1 MAQRK
6 SLFDSPLNI
15 ITGVTDEDYRREEAR
30 LAPVLDVLS
39 KISSCG
45 YYIVD
50 YFKKDFLYVSPN
62 IAYWCGIPAG
72 KVKAMGVDEFINH
85 APKDDLERLIEL
97 HNEWFKMLYVNSH
110 VDCLKTSLI
119 FDFRFKIAHKPPRM
133 INHRVTP
140 YALKDGKLWL
150 EMCVVTMSSE
160 ISNGCVMM
168 RKDDEDS
175 YLEYSFRRHKWSIKD
190 NTPLTETE
198 FEILLLSARGLTIEA
213 IADEIGLKP
222 DTVRKYRQV
231 ILKKL
236 NTTCFASAA
245 LHSMNYNLLKIKS

>member
-119 FDFRFKIAHKPPRM
+119 
-133 INHRVTP
+133 
-140 YALKDGKLWL
+140 
-150 EMCVVTMSSE
+150 
-160 ISNGCVMM
+160 
-168 RKDDEDS
+168 
-175 YLEYSFRRHKWSIKD
+175 
-190 NTPLTETE
+190 
-198 FEILLLSARGLTIEA
+198 
-213 IADEIGLKP
+213 
-222 DTVRKYRQV
+222 
-231 ILKKL
+231 
-236 NTTCFASAA
+236 
-245 LHSMNYNLLKIKS
+245 